1 MGSFSNDELM
11 AVAAAQEID
20 DGEVA
25 IIGTGLPMI
34 AGYLAKYTH
43 APNVTLL
50 FESGVIDAFPK
61 RLATGVA
68 DFCLVSSCVKL
79 SGVYYALSLLQGGF
93 VDLGFLGAAEI
104 DQFGNINSTVV
115 GGEYQKP
122 KVRFGGSGGANDIA
136 SLSGRVVV
144 IVPHQ
149 IRKFPERC
157 GYVTTPGH
165 LDGPGAR
172 ERAGLRGKGPVRVV
186 TDLAVLGFD
195 EGTGRMRLESLHPQ
209 ASLDQ
214 VREST
219 GFELIEPKKLGETPP
234 PTDEQLRLLRD
245 VIDPDGVYIG
255 HPK

>member
-1 MGSFSNDELM
+1 MSSFSNDELM
-11 AVAAAQEID
+11 AVAAAREIH
-20 DGEVA
+20 DGEVT

-43 APNVTLL
+43 APTVSLL

-61 RLATGVA
+61 KLATGVA
-68 DFCLVSSCVKL
+68 DFCLVSSCVKV

-104 DQFGNINSTVV
+104 DQFGNINSTVI

-136 SLSGRVVV
+136 SLAGRVVA

-165 LDGPGAR
+165 LDGPGGR
-172 ERAGLRGKGPVRVV
+172 ERAGLRGRGPVRVV

-195 EGTGRMRLESLHPQ
+195 EATSRMKLESLHPQ
-209 ASLDQ
+209 ASLEQ
-214 VREST
+214 VRDNT
-219 GFELIEPKKLGETPP
+219 GFELMMPEKLGQTPP
-234 PTDEQLRLLRD
+234 PTDDQLRLLRD
-245 VIDPDGVYIG
+245 VIDPDGVYIS
-255 HPK
+255 HP